1 MVVINVDWRTFLICK
16 FSVYSP
22 RILITNV
29 SDEIDNDVGVVRFKL
44 GYSRQF
50 VTFWLIFSAFYN

>member
-1 MVVINVDWRTFLICK
+1 MVVINVDWRTFLI

-29 SDEIDNDVGVVRFKL
+29 SDELDNDVGVVRLKL

-50 VTFWLIFSAFYN
+50 VTF